1 MLHPCCAAA
10 AKKKSRKKKRLSF
23 RKGDIDDVHHILT
36 EKSGDEKSDEILSDA
51 LLKLDDVIRN
61 AKPEKKVRTPDGSEN
76 VKNVDEGA
84 SKNPTRSK
92 VSRDSKN
99 CCKHSENLRS
109 NKKKCSAPDTVEK
122 TSSDPKSSK
131 KSKNQIST
139 TTTTTATNDVEKLD
153 DDDSLIGSHFIPDH
167 VKSLIPE
174 RV

>member
-23 RKGDIDDVHHILT
+23 RKGDDVLILT

-51 LLKLDDVIRN
+51 LLKLDDVIRH
-61 AKPEKKVRTPDGSEN
+61 AKPEKKVRTPDSEN
-76 VKNVDEGA
+76 LKKLEEGA
-84 SKNPTRSK
+84 SRNPTRSK
-92 VSRDSKN
+92 SRDSKN
-99 CCKHSENLRS
+99 CCKHFESSRS
-109 NKKKCSAPDTVEK
+109 HKNNEKKCSATSEK
-122 TSSDPKSSK
+122 VSDPKISK

-139 TTTTTATNDVEKLD
+139 SMTNDNNVND
-153 DDDSLIGSHFIPDH
+153 DKVNDDEDSLIGSHFIPDH